1 MVVLNIQGKIPL
13 IRISKKLGLWISNLP
28 NEELN
33 NWNEYLCSEL
43 YACLRRSEINQ
54 QKLGIKQRDN
64 LREMYERYFP
74 NMPISK
80 EIQDEDKCIQAVVN
94 RMICIY
100 FDYEYDD
107 MPMGDWTTN
116 CFDGRLCEEDYAE
129 KIIDFINFASKSD
142 DDSLPS
148 PIPQWIYSSNHDE
161 ANDYRLFWG
170 GQEADPYIANLIE
183 WGRLFDNFLLNRND
197 YLQLDYLMNSIH
209 KDNGYNENHLMK
221 AYSLCQLFLENEKE
235 IELDFKLPY
244 FIEGYSDEERN
255 LCAKLLRRLRNKLA
269 HGDFIGFEAII
280 EEYASSLM
288 DGCFQFDYSEYSRKN
303 WTILHVCCLLDEV
316 IRRLIETMLL
326 DRDRLQN
333 IKQSKLPNQRY
344 KES

>member
-1 MVVLNIQGKIPL
+1 
-13 IRISKKLGLWISNLP
+13 
-28 NEELN
+28 
-33 NWNEYLCSEL
+33 
-43 YACLRRSEINQ
+43 
-54 QKLGIKQRDN
+54 
-64 LREMYERYFP
+64 
-74 NMPISK
+74 
-80 EIQDEDKCIQAVVN
+80 
-94 RMICIY
+94 
-100 FDYEYDD
+100 
-107 MPMGDWTTN
+107 
-116 CFDGRLCEEDYAE
+116 
-129 KIIDFINFASKSD
+129 
-142 DDSLPS
+142 
-148 PIPQWIYSSNHDE
+148 
-161 ANDYRLFWG
+161 
-170 GQEADPYIANLIE
+170 
-183 WGRLFDNFLLNRND
+183 
-197 YLQLDYLMNSIH
+197 MNSIH

-288 DGCFQFDYSEYSRKN
+288 DGRFQFDYSEYSRKN

>member
-183 WGRLFDNFLLNRND
+183 WGRLFDNFW
-197 YLQLDYLMNSIH
+197 
-209 KDNGYNENHLMK
+209 
-221 AYSLCQLFLENEKE
+221 LFGGFCGRDSG
-235 IELDFKLPY
+235 IGPAQ
-244 FIEGYSDEERN
+244 R
-255 LCAKLLRRLRNKLA
+255 AKT
-269 HGDFIGFEAII
+269 
-280 EEYASSLM
+280 
-288 DGCFQFDYSEYSRKN
+288 
-303 WTILHVCCLLDEV
+303 TIW
-316 IRRLIETMLL
+316 
-326 DRDRLQN
+326 N
-333 IKQSKLPNQRY
+333 
-344 KES
+344 